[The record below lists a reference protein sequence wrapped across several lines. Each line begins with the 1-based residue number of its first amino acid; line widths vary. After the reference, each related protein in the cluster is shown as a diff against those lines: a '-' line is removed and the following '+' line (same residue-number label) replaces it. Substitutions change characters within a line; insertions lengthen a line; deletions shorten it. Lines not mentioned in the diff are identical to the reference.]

1 MMKKYLDKFRNTILS
16 GIILFLPIFF
26 LIWLIKNLW
35 YSLAGFGAKIAGLV
49 EFKMVPGLVAASIIT
64 TILIILIFYI
74 CGLLVRFAFI
84 GKIKN
89 WIEDNLLQYI
99 PGYLTYK
106 VKVETKLIKKTEEWL
121 PVLVKT
127 DEGARPALL
136 IEVKDQMST
145 VFFPN
150 SPDTNYGVI
159 WVVDAVRVKHLSGD
173 ANSLLKSVQYS
184 GKGLL
189 DMQL

>member
-1 MMKKYLDKFRNTILS
+1 MKKYLDKFRNTILS

-26 LIWLIKNLW
+26 LILLIKNLW

-64 TILIILIFYI
+64 AILIILIFYI

-106 VKVETKLIKKTEEWL
+106 IKVETKLVKKAEEWL

-127 DEGARPALL
+127 DDGARPALL

-150 SPDTNYGVI
+150 CPDTNYGVV
-159 WVVDAVRVKHLSGD
+159 WVVDSERVKTLNGD
-173 ANSLLKSVQYS
+173 ANALLKSVQYS

-189 DMQL
+189 EMQL

>member
-1 MMKKYLDKFRNTILS
+1 MKKYLDKFRNTILS

-150 SPDTNYGVI
+150 CPDTNYGVI

>member
-1 MMKKYLDKFRNTILS
+1 MMKKYIDKFRNTILS

-35 YSLAGFGAKIAGLV
+35 YSLAGFGAKIAALV
-49 EFKMVPGLVAASIIT
+49 EFKIVPGLVAASIIT
-64 TILIILIFYI
+64 AILILLMFYI
-74 CGLLVRFAFI
+74 CGLLVQFAFI
-84 GKIKN
+84 GRIKN

-106 VKVETKLIKKTEEWL
+106 VKVETKLVKKEEEWL
-121 PVLVKT
+121 PVLVKS

-150 SPDTNYGVI
+150 CPDTNYGLI
-159 WVVDAVRVKHLSGD
+159 WIVDSGRVKHLSGD
-173 ANSLLKSVQYS
+173 ANSLLKSIQYS

-189 DMQL
+189 DMQQ

>member
-1 MMKKYLDKFRNTILS
+1 MKIFIDKFRNTILS
-16 GIILFLPIFF
+16 GIMLFLPLFF
-26 LIWLIKNLW
+26 LIGLIQKLW
-35 YSLAGFGAKIAGLV
+35 YSLTGVGAKIAGLV
-49 EFKMVPGLVAASIIT
+49 QFKVVTGVGAASIIT
-64 TILIILIFYI
+64 SILIILIFYI
-74 CGLLVRFAFI
+74 SGLLVRFAFI
-84 GKIKN
+84 GKFKN
-89 WIEDNLLQYI
+89 WIEDSFLQYI

-106 VKVETKLIKKTEEWL
+106 VKVETKLIKKTEDWL
-121 PVLVKT
+121 PVLVKS

-159 WVVDAVRVKHLSGD
+159 WVVDSVRVKHLSGD
-173 ANSLLKSVQYS
+173 ANTLLKSVQYS

-189 DMQL
+189 EMQL

>member
-1 MMKKYLDKFRNTILS
+1 MMKKYVDKFRNTILS

-35 YSLAGFGAKIAGLV
+35 YSLAGFGAKIASLV
-49 EFKMVPGLVAASIIT
+49 EFKIVPGLVAASIIT
-64 TILIILIFYI
+64 AILILLIFYI
-74 CGLLVRFAFI
+74 CGLLVQFAFI

-99 PGYLTYK
+99 PGYITYK
-106 VKVETKLIKKTEEWL
+106 VKVETKLVKKAEEWQ

-136 IEVKDQMST
+136 IEIKDQMST

-150 SPDTNYGVI
+150 CPDTNYGVI
-159 WVVDAVRVKHLSGD
+159 WVVDSVRVKHLSGD
-173 ANSLLKSVQYS
+173 ANSLLKCVQYS
-184 GKGLL
+184 GKGLME
-189 DMQL
+189 MQL

>member
-1 MMKKYLDKFRNTILS
+1 MKKYLDKFRNTILS

>member
-89 WIEDNLLQYI
+89 WVEDNLLQYI

-150 SPDTNYGVI
+150 CPDTNYGVI
-159 WVVDAVRVKHLSGD
+159 WVVDSVRVKHLSGD
-173 ANSLLKSVQYS
+173 ANTLLKSVQYS

-189 DMQL
+189 EMQL